1 MRRAL
6 AAALLATAVAAGALG
21 TLAARA
27 APPAAGHV
35 CEPPFREPQLRGVE
49 LNRIDGTRHALAWHA
64 EPGIAVSE
72 FFALEVAVCAAEGQP
87 VPRTLRVDASMP
99 EHQHGMNYRAS
110 VRPRGPGRFVAE
122 GLLFHMP
129 GRWQLRFEI
138 NVGAQAEV
146 LTADVIV
153 R

>member
-1 MRRAL
+1 MRRTLSAAVLGAAAAAGVLGPSAAL
-6 AAALLATAVAAGALG
+6 AAP
-21 TLAARA
+21 A
-27 APPAAGHV
+27 APGHV
-35 CEPPFREPQLRGVE
+35 CEPHFREPQLRRVE
-49 LNRIDGTRHALAWHA
+49 PNRIDGTRHALAWHA